1 MRAVPFG
8 GVPPARVE
16 RWRGAVLIASE
27 RDLVALRY
35 VLGSHAIHRIAS
47 MSSEL
52 ETQQA
57 RASKGEKCL
66 TLVLEEDRRFVQLTE
81 CAALQLAA
89 FSPVDAARL
98 LWG

>member
-1 MRAVPFG
+1 MAIG
-8 GVPPARVE
+8 Q
-16 RWRGAVLIASE
+16 ASLE
-27 RDLVALRY
+27 DSLLA
-35 VLGSHAIHRIAS
+35 SHAIHRIAS